1 MKGMKIHK
9 RSEGG
14 YLSQLEKSRPEL
26 FKTINQYRTRLAG
39 LEGGED
45 LQKTFD
51 TRANIQFQATRNM
64 AAPERDAYIADV
76 EKQFAQAT
84 DKQFDSLVEDLK
96 SEKRFVPTYRFAA
109 DQTSYGPT
117 TGYYRN
123 LQKEIDEKQK
133 FLDDLKFTE
142 TRTRTVPQY
151 EMTTLPPGYGLVGGR
166 SAETKMVTELP
177 KDARL
182 TQGSYGRQFYQAPMK
197 GANFYQANTNPTY
210 RRVGSKKITEKF
222 ERQAKAG
229 DPEYDKA
236 FAELGRL
243 QTRHKYRNLYSTP
256 SKSQMTGS
264 NIYEKLGMTGT
275 PTQKFGM
282 FGIPVPTPTTPFAKP
297 IPSRGRGF
305 GQQPIVT
312 GTPFNQPIPSTTN
325 PSFTMQMNKG
335 GEIKGKGKAVR
346 GFKFGGVK

>member
-1 MKGMKIHK
+1 MKIHK

-14 YLSQLEKSRPEL
+14 YLSQLEKTRPEL

-51 TRANIQFQATRNM
+51 KRANIQLQATRNM

-109 DQTSYGPT
+109 DQTSFGPT

-133 FLDDLKFTE
+133 FLDELQFTGTK
-142 TRTRTVPQY
+142 TRLVPQY
-151 EMTTLPPGYGLVGGR
+151 EMTIPDPRGAIAGGTKPQ
-166 SAETKMVTELP
+166 TKMTTELP
-177 KDARL
+177 KGAQL
-182 TQGSYGRQFYQAPMK
+182 TTGQYGRQFYQVPFQPTQTGQTNM
-197 GANFYQANTNPTY
+197 NPTY
-210 RRVGSKKITEKF
+210 RRVGSKQITEKF
-222 ERQAKAG
+222 TRQAKAG

-236 FAELGRL
+236 FSELGRL
-243 QTRHKYRNLYSTP
+243 QTRHKFR
-256 SKSQMTGS
+256 
-264 NIYEKLGMTGT
+264 NIYGNEPTRSTGTSIYSKLGMNQNS
-275 PTQKFGM
+275 PQAAS
-282 FGIPVPTPTTPFAKP
+282 PTTSF
-297 IPSRGRGF
+297 
-305 GQQPIVT
+305 
-312 GTPFNQPIPSTTN
+312 TN
-325 PSFTMQMNKG
+325 PYASLAGSPMQVKEG

>member
-133 FLDDLKFTE
+133 YLDELKFTE

-151 EMTTLPPGYGLVGGR
+151 EMTTLPPGYGIAGGGQP
-166 SAETKMVTELP
+166 TYKMVTELP

-182 TQGSYGRQFYQAPMK
+182 TQGAYGAQFYQAPMK
-197 GANFYQANTNPTY
+197 GANFYSANTNPTY

-236 FAELGRL
+236 FGELSRL
-243 QTRHKYRNLYSTP
+243 QTRHKYRNLYANQPTRSTGT
-256 SKSQMTGS
+256 S
-264 NIYEKLGMTGT
+264 IYSKLGMNQNS
-275 PTQKFGM
+275 PQAAS
-282 FGIPVPTPTTPFAKP
+282 PVTSF
-297 IPSRGRGF
+297 
-305 GQQPIVT
+305 
-312 GTPFNQPIPSTTN
+312 TN
-325 PSFTMQMNKG
+325 PYASLAGSPMQVKEG

>member
-1 MKGMKIHK
+1 MVK
-9 RSEGG
+9 EGG

-133 FLDDLKFTE
+133 YLDELKFTE

-151 EMTTLPPGYGLVGGR
+151 EMTTLPPGYGIAGGGQP
-166 SAETKMVTELP
+166 TYKMVTELP

-182 TQGSYGRQFYQAPMK
+182 TQGAYGAQFYQAPMK
-197 GANFYQANTNPTY
+197 GANFYSANTNPTY

-236 FAELGRL
+236 FGELSRL
-243 QTRHKYRNLYSTP
+243 QTRHKYRNLYANQPTRSTGT
-256 SKSQMTGS
+256 S
-264 NIYEKLGMTGT
+264 IYSKLGMNQNS
-275 PTQKFGM
+275 PQAAS
-282 FGIPVPTPTTPFAKP
+282 PVTSF
-297 IPSRGRGF
+297 
-305 GQQPIVT
+305 
-312 GTPFNQPIPSTTN
+312 TN
-325 PSFTMQMNKG
+325 PYASLAGSPMQVKEG

>member
-45 LQKTFD
+45 LKKTFD
-51 TRANIQFQATRNM
+51 TRANIQYQATRNM

-84 DKQFDSLVEDLK
+84 DKQFDSLVKDLK

-133 FLDDLKFTE
+133 FLDELQFTG
-142 TRTRTVPQY
+142 TRTKTVPQY
-151 EMTTLPPGYGLVGGR
+151 EKTTLSPLHGLAGAPPPKH
-166 SAETKMVTELP
+166 EMVTELP
-177 KDARL
+177 EGATL
-182 TQGSYGRQFYQAPMK
+182 VQGAFGSQYYQAPMQFTQM
-197 GANFYQANTNPTY
+197 GQTNTNPRF
-210 RRVGSKKITEKF
+210 RRVGSKQVTEKF
-222 ERQAKAG
+222 TRQAKAG

-236 FAELGRL
+236 FGELGRL
-243 QTRHKYRNLYSTP
+243 QTRHKYRNLYANEPARSTGT
-256 SKSQMTGS
+256 S
-264 NIYEKLGMTGT
+264 IYAKLGMNQNS
-275 PTQKFGM
+275 PQAAS
-282 FGIPVPTPTTPFAKP
+282 PVTSF
-297 IPSRGRGF
+297 
-305 GQQPIVT
+305 
-312 GTPFNQPIPSTTN
+312 TN
-325 PSFTMQMNKG
+325 PYASLAGSPMQVKEG

>member
-84 DKQFDSLVEDLK
+84 DKQFDNLVSDLK
-96 SEKRFVPTYRFAA
+96 SEKKFVPTYRYAA

-133 FLDDLKFTE
+133 FLDELKFTE
-142 TRTRTVPQY
+142 TRTRTVPEYTYY
-151 EMTTLPPGYGLVGGR
+151 EGGSGNPGLAGSVPGVAKTTT
-166 SAETKMVTELP
+166 SLP
-177 KDARL
+177 K
-182 TQGSYGRQFYQAPMK
+182 GS
-197 GANFYQANTNPTY
+197 TY
-210 RRVGSKKITEKF
+210 RPATGGAIGGTPEGYQGPGGKFYRKSGSRKITEKF

-236 FAELGRL
+236 FGELGRL
-243 QTRHKYRNLYSTP
+243 QTRHKYRNLYANQPTRSTGT
-256 SKSQMTGS
+256 S
-264 NIYEKLGMTGT
+264 IYSRLGMNQNS
-275 PTQKFGM
+275 PQAAS
-282 FGIPVPTPTTPFAKP
+282 PVTSF
-297 IPSRGRGF
+297 
-305 GQQPIVT
+305 
-312 GTPFNQPIPSTTN
+312 TN
-325 PSFTMQMNKG
+325 PYASLAGSPMQVKEG

>member
-1 MKGMKIHK
+1 MKIHK

-51 TRANIQFQATRNM
+51 TRANIQYQATRNM

-84 DKQFDSLVEDLK
+84 DKQFDSLVKDLK

-109 DQTSYGPT
+109 DQTSPGPT

-133 FLDDLKFTE
+133 FLDELQFTG
-142 TRTRTVPQY
+142 TKTKTVPQY
-151 EMTTLPPGYGLVGGR
+151 EMTTVSPMSGLPGAPPPTY
-166 SAETKMVTELP
+166 KMVTELP
-177 KDARL
+177 KGATLRESQYGGKYYQVPMQNQSATTFAARN
-182 TQGSYGRQFYQAPMK
+182 P
-197 GANFYQANTNPTY
+197 NPTY
-210 RRVGSKKITEKF
+210 RQVGTKKITEKF
-222 ERQAKAG
+222 TRQAKAG

-236 FAELGRL
+236 FGELSRL
-243 QTRHKYRNLYSTP
+243 QTRHKYRNLYANQPARSTGT
-256 SKSQMTGS
+256 S
-264 NIYEKLGMTGT
+264 IYSRLGMNQNS
-275 PTQKFGM
+275 PQAAS
-282 FGIPVPTPTTPFAKP
+282 PVTSF
-297 IPSRGRGF
+297 
-305 GQQPIVT
+305 
-312 GTPFNQPIPSTTN
+312 TN
-325 PSFTMQMNKG
+325 PYASLAGSPMQVKEG

>member
-123 LQKEIDEKQK
+123 
-133 FLDDLKFTE
+133 
-142 TRTRTVPQY
+142 PQY
-151 EMTTLPPGYGLVGGR
+151 EMTTLPPGYGIAGGGQP
-166 SAETKMVTELP
+166 TYKMVTELP

-182 TQGSYGRQFYQAPMK
+182 TQGAYGAQFYQAPMK
-197 GANFYQANTNPTY
+197 GANFYSANTNPTY

-236 FAELGRL
+236 FGELSRL
-243 QTRHKYRNLYSTP
+243 QTRHKYRNLYANQPTRSTGT
-256 SKSQMTGS
+256 S
-264 NIYEKLGMTGT
+264 IYSKLGMNQNS
-275 PTQKFGM
+275 PQAAS
-282 FGIPVPTPTTPFAKP
+282 PVTSF
-297 IPSRGRGF
+297 
-305 GQQPIVT
+305 
-312 GTPFNQPIPSTTN
+312 TN
-325 PSFTMQMNKG
+325 PYASLAGSPMQVKEG

>member
-1 MKGMKIHK
+1 MKIHK

-84 DKQFDSLVEDLK
+84 DKQFDSLVKDLK

-142 TRTRTVPQY
+142 TRTRTVPTYTYYSGGQGPVGLAGSIPPTAK
-151 EMTTLPPGYGLVGGR
+151 TTTEIPKGSTYTAGGTGGPFSTHGPGYISPEGTRYTR
-166 SAETKMVTELP
+166 S
-177 KDARL
+177 
-182 TQGSYGRQFYQAPMK
+182 
-197 GANFYQANTNPTY
+197 
-210 RRVGSKKITEKF
+210 GSKTIKEKF

-243 QTRHKYRNLYSTP
+243 QTRHKYRNLYANEPTRSTGT
-256 SKSQMTGS
+256 S
-264 NIYEKLGMTGT
+264 IYSKLGMNQNS
-275 PTQKFGM
+275 PQAAS
-282 FGIPVPTPTTPFAKP
+282 PVTSF
-297 IPSRGRGF
+297 
-305 GQQPIVT
+305 
-312 GTPFNQPIPSTTN
+312 TN
-325 PSFTMQMNKG
+325 PYASLAGSPMQVKEG